1 MARYSRFT
9 FLCSVDER
17 QAIADLAA
25 RLQRSQSDAVR
36 FVVIEAARQLSQP
49 QADTDQALPM
59 QSAAQEIK
67 REELNVTRYTP
78 DHPTSRPYS
87 Y

>member
-9 FLCSVDER
+9 FLCDLDER

-36 FVVIEAARQLSQP
+36 FVVIEAARQLA
-49 QADTDQALPM
+49 QAQAG
-59 QSAAQEIK
+59 SAPALSVEDLKIK
-67 REELNVTRYTP
+67 QRGKYVS
-78 DHPTSRPYS
+78 D
-87 Y
+87 